1 MLGLSA
7 LAVSG
12 LSTPAQ
18 TVGKA
23 PSVDSSKV
31 GPDGTAY
38 IARVVPVPKT
48 ISLEAQNFLA
58 QPGSDVAGPPSMLEQ
73 DRTGVDQWQSGAG
86 EVSKRL
92 YPVTVTGCGDG
103 RSTCADRDATENGP
117 RERRSRVNESARR
130 WVRVDSGSLTESIPI
145 ANPHRDEGCF
155 RAVSHGSRTPCSRR
169 GGRRDCHLQRVAQI
183 FSMGHDCRTVA

>member
-58 QPGSDVAGPPSMLEQ
+58 QPGSDVAGPPSTLEQ

-92 YPVTVTGCGDG
+92 YPVTVTGAVMAGVPV
-103 RSTCADRDATENGP
+103 RIVTPPRMA
-117 RERRSRVNESARR
+117 REREDRVLMNLHGGGFA
-130 WVRVDSGSLTESIPI
+130 LI
-145 ANPHRDEGCF
+145 RD
-155 RAVSHGSRTPCSRR
+155 H
-169 GGRRDCHLQRVAQI
+169 
-183 FSMGHDCRTVA
+183 